1 MNSLE
6 EWCFWNLIFSFGSL
20 LSYGFILV
28 RMEIEG
34 KKSNRNNVNP
44 KPEDRT
50 DILGQKRNLMLE
62 ATCFL
67 VTLGGY
73 VIFIIVYF
81 NQSLFN
87 H

>member
-34 KKSNRNNVNP
+34 RKSNRNNVNP
-44 KPEDRT
+44 KSEDRDT
-50 DILGQKRNLMLE
+50 LGQKRNLMLE
-62 ATCFL
+62 ALCFL

-73 VIFIIVYF
+73 VIFIIIYI
-81 NQSLFN
+81 NQSLYN
-87 H
+87 Q

>member
-34 KKSNRNNVNP
+34 RKSNRNNVNP
-44 KPEDRT
+44 KSEDRDT
-50 DILGQKRNLMLE
+50 LGQQRYPKHE
-62 ATCFL
+62 ALCFL

-73 VIFIIVYF
+73 VIFIIIYI
-81 NQSLFN
+81 NQSLYN
-87 H
+87 Q